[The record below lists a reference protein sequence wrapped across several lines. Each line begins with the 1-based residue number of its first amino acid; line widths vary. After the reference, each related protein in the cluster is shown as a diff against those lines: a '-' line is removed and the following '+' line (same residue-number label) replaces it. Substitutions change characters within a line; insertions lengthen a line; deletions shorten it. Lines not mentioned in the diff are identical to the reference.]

1 MPSSTGFVSGIVTDA
16 LSGAPLEGVTLT
28 MGGEASSFS
37 SGPRGEYL
45 LAGTA
50 GNHTLVARKSGYKRY
65 AGKITLLS
73 GVTKTKNVSMAPA

>member
-1 MPSSTGFVSGIVTDA
+1 MPSSTGFVTGIVTDA

-28 MGGEASSFS
+28 IDDEAVSVS
-37 SGPRGEYL
+37 SGPRGQYL
-45 LAGTA
+45 LAGAA

-73 GVTKTKNVSMAPA
+73 GVTKTRNVSMAPA